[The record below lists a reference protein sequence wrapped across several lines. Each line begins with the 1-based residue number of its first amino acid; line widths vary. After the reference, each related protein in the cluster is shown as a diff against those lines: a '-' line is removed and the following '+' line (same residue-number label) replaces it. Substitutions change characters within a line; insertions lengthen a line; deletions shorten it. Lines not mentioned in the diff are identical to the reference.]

1 MDDENVML
9 RAARL
14 KTKTPG
20 EAARGFRSGRF
31 GRGVSVPLARRR
43 PAAGRWTFGG
53 FFERDETILVAVE
66 VREMF
71 RRSIEFRG
79 GNLAVVVL
87 IQPLDE
93 ALWSAAWRPS
103 LFARSAGDLRGRIC
117 FRRGMPLRA
126 SFGGFGRFQETV
138 FILIELREVFG
149 WAVEFRGRNPLIL
162 IGIEARH
169 PLFSGKDLGL
179 SGFFLRQYRG
189 SAPQKSS
196 QQTSRQDV
204 PVHRIS
210 IRGDAGE
217 NHPAE
222 KEYGGRG

>member
-1 MDDENVML
+1 ML
-9 RAARL
+9 RL
-14 KTKTPG
+14 HPKTKTPG
-20 EAARGFRSGRF
+20 WTARGSSRDAGKTGSI
-31 GRGVSVPLARRR
+31 PLTRWR
-43 PAAGRWTFGG
+43 PAPGRWTFGG

-79 GNLAVVVL
+79 GNLAVVIL

-93 ALWSAAWRPS
+93 TLRSSATRRPS
-103 LFARSAGDLRGRIC
+103 LFARSAGGLRGRIC
-117 FRRGMPLRA
+117 FRRGRPLRA

-162 IGIEARH
+162 IGIEACH

-179 SGFFLRQYRG
+179 SGFFLRQYSG

-217 NHPAE
+217 NHPAGE
-222 KEYGGRG
+222 EYGGRG